1 MPRVSHVQTVHECRA
16 CERGFT
22 SLSAYTQHRRTC
34 KHLKARRGQPASE
47 PEPQAED
54 AGFDL
59 EARNS
64 TPLEEP
70 RSTAGG
76 LGLAGASADS
86 ELPVSGVQDVEG
98 PWDFLDLEWEV
109 FLQSQLEASPTRRP
123 EADSSDGVSA
133 PALATWDLLPDAD
146 HDAEGVVREGE
157 FFRLYDKV
165 LSGG

>member
-1 MPRVSHVQTVHECRA
+1 MCVLLPGSRCIEL
-16 CERGFT
+16 E
-22 SLSAYTQHRRTC
+22 
-34 KHLKARRGQPASE
+34 PASE